1 MRIKTAI
8 AWMMVLML
16 VVSTVGCSQP
26 AAEVEGGLDM
36 TPMTKDQIAL
46 FLCKLCSTRVSIF

>member
-26 AAEVEGGLDM
+26 AAEETVVTDVIPEITIQPTVE
-36 TPMTKDQIAL
+36 P
-46 FLCKLCSTRVSIF
+46 